1 MQLNFNSP
9 KPIYLQMVDEVK
21 KALARGELSPGDKI
35 PSHKERAQMSQVN
48 PNTVQRAYQ
57 EMEREGL
64 TETLRG
70 QGTFVRND
78 PALLL
83 RIRTEMAQTAILHFI
98 GEMRSLGIGPAE
110 TERLLREQWHEGRE
124 QWHDER
130 EQRHDGHGQ
139 WHEGTGEEL

>member
-1 MQLNFNSP
+1 MNFNSS

-35 PSHKERAQMSQVN
+35 PSHKEQASISQVN

-70 QGTFVRND
+70 QGTFIKNE
-78 PALLL
+78 PGMLL
-83 RIRTEMAQTAILHFI
+83 RIRTEMAQAAVQQCIEELRGLGMEP
-98 GEMRSLGIGPAE
+98 GEM
-110 TERLLREQWHEGRE
+110 ERMLRDQLSKEHKEG
-124 QWHDER
+124 
-130 EQRHDGHGQ
+130 
-139 WHEGTGEEL
+139 

>member
-21 KALARGELSPGDKI
+21 RALARGELSPGDKI
-35 PSHKERAQMSQVN
+35 PSHKEQAQILQVN

-70 QGTFVRND
+70 QGTFIRND
-78 PALLL
+78 PAMLND
-83 RIRTEMAQTAILHFI
+83 IRTGMAHAAVRQFVEELQ
-98 GEMRSLGIGPAE
+98 GLGIKPE
-110 TERLLREQWHEGRE
+110 EMERLLREQLKQGEKEG
-124 QWHDER
+124 
-130 EQRHDGHGQ
+130 
-139 WHEGTGEEL
+139 

>member
-1 MQLNFNSP
+1 MVQLNFNSS

-70 QGTFVRND
+70 QGTFITND
-78 PALLL
+78 LALLQH
-83 RIRTEMAQTAILHFI
+83 IRSEMAQEAVLQFI
-98 GEMRSLGIGPAE
+98 DEMRQLGIEPEE
-110 TERLLREQWHEGRE
+110 TERMLRIQLYRKNEEG
-124 QWHDER
+124 
-130 EQRHDGHGQ
+130 
-139 WHEGTGEEL
+139 

>member
-9 KPIYLQMVDEVK
+9 KPIYMQMVDEVK

-35 PSHKERAQMSQVN
+35 PSHKEQAQLSQVN

-70 QGTFVRND
+70 QGTFIRQD
-78 PALLL
+78 PDMLQ
-83 RIRTEMAQTAILHFI
+83 RIRTEMAQAAVRQFI
-98 GEMRSLGIGPAE
+98 EEMRGLGLTPE
-110 TERLLREQWHEGRE
+110 VTERLLREQLYNEIEEG
-124 QWHDER
+124 
-130 EQRHDGHGQ
+130 
-139 WHEGTGEEL
+139 

>member
-35 PSHKERAQMSQVN
+35 PSHKERAQISQVN
-48 PNTVQRAYQ
+48 PNTVMRAYQ

-70 QGTFVRND
+70 QGTFIKND
-78 PALLL
+78 PAILSI
-83 RIRTEMAQTAILHFI
+83 IRSEMAKSAVEQFIVEMRALGIEPEEMAQLLQDTLQN
-98 GEMRSLGIGPAE
+98 GPK
-110 TERLLREQWHEGRE
+110 EG
-124 QWHDER
+124 
-130 EQRHDGHGQ
+130 
-139 WHEGTGEEL
+139 

>member
-1 MQLNFNSP
+1 MQLDFNSSM
-9 KPIYLQMVDEVK
+9 PIYLQMVNEVK

-70 QGTFVRND
+70 QGTFIRND
-78 PALLL
+78 PSLLQ
-83 RIRTEMAQTAILHFI
+83 RIRSEMAQAAVRQFI
-98 GEMRSLGIGPAE
+98 EEMRGLGIEPEE
-110 TERLLREQWHEGRE
+110 TERMLRNELHKGMEGE
-124 QWHDER
+124 
-130 EQRHDGHGQ
+130 
-139 WHEGTGEEL
+139 

>member
-1 MQLNFNSP
+1 MELDFNSP

-35 PSHKERAQMSQVN
+35 PSHKERAHISKVN

-70 QGTFVRND
+70 QGTFIKND
-78 PALLL
+78 PTLLVQ
-83 RIRTEMAQTAILHFI
+83 IRSEMAQAAVKNFI
-98 GEMRSLGIGPAE
+98 EEMRGLGIEPEE
-110 TERLLREQWHEGRE
+110 TERILRSQLYKGNEG
-124 QWHDER
+124 
-130 EQRHDGHGQ
+130 G
-139 WHEGTGEEL
+139 

>member
-1 MQLNFNSP
+1 MQLNFNNP
-9 KPIYLQMVDEVK
+9 KPIYMQMVDEVK

-70 QGTFVRND
+70 QGTFIRND
-78 PALLL
+78 PALLQT
-83 RIRTEMAQTAILHFI
+83 IRSEMALAAVKLFI
-98 GEMRSLGIGPAE
+98 EEMQGLGIEPGE
-110 TERLLREQWHEGRE
+110 TERLLRSQLYDESKEG
-124 QWHDER
+124 
-130 EQRHDGHGQ
+130 
-139 WHEGTGEEL
+139 

>member
-1 MQLNFNSP
+1 VQLNFNSP

-70 QGTFVRND
+70 QGTFIRND
-78 PALLL
+78 PGMLLN
-83 RIRTEMAQTAILHFI
+83 IRSEMARAAVNQFI
-98 GEMRSLGIGPAE
+98 EEMRGLGIEPE
-110 TERLLREQWHEGRE
+110 EMERMLRDQLNKE
-124 QWHDER
+124 DK
-130 EQRHDGHGQ
+130 
-139 WHEGTGEEL
+139 EE

>member
-9 KPIYLQMVDEVK
+9 KPIYAQMVDEVK

-70 QGTFVRND
+70 QGTFIRND
-78 PALLL
+78 PSMLH
-83 RIRTEMAQTAILHFI
+83 RIRTEMAQAAVEQFI
-98 GEMRSLGIGPAE
+98 EEMRGLGIE
-110 TERLLREQWHEGRE
+110 TSEMERLLREQITNGTKEG
-124 QWHDER
+124 
-130 EQRHDGHGQ
+130 
-139 WHEGTGEEL
+139 

>member
-21 KALARGELSPGDKI
+21 KALARGELLPGDKI
-35 PSHKERAQMSQVN
+35 PSLKERAQMSQVN

-70 QGTFVRND
+70 QGTFIKKD
-78 PALLL
+78 PELLQ
-83 RIRTEMAQTAILHFI
+83 RIRSEMAQAAVLQFI
-98 GEMRSLGIGPAE
+98 EEMQGLGIEPGE
-110 TERLLREQWHEGRE
+110 TERLLHDHLFRGPKEG
-124 QWHDER
+124 
-130 EQRHDGHGQ
+130 
-139 WHEGTGEEL
+139 

>member
-35 PSHKERAQMSQVN
+35 PSLKERAQMSQVN

-70 QGTFVRND
+70 QGTFIRND
-78 PALLL
+78 PALLE
-83 RIRTEMAQTAILHFI
+83 RIRSEMAMSAVRHFLE
-98 GEMRSLGIGPAE
+98 EMRGLGIDPEE
-110 TERLLREQWHEGRE
+110 TERMLRDQLYR
-124 QWHDER
+124 
-130 EQRHDGHGQ
+130 
-139 WHEGTGEEL
+139 GT

>member
-1 MQLNFNSP
+1 MQLNFVSP

-70 QGTFVRND
+70 QGTFIRND

-83 RIRTEMAQTAILHFI
+83 NIRTEMAQAAVRQFI
-98 GEMRSLGIGPAE
+98 EEMRELGIAPDE
-110 TERLLREQWHEGRE
+110 TERLLRGQLYKEEG
-124 QWHDER
+124 
-130 EQRHDGHGQ
+130 
-139 WHEGTGEEL
+139 

>member
-9 KPIYLQMVDEVK
+9 KPIYMQMVDEVK

-70 QGTFVRND
+70 QGTFIKND
-78 PALLL
+78 PLMLLN
-83 RIRTEMAQTAILHFI
+83 IRSEMAEAAVQQFIEEMHGLGIELEEMERILHVQLSK
-98 GEMRSLGIGPAE
+98 RNK
-110 TERLLREQWHEGRE
+110 EG
-124 QWHDER
+124 
-130 EQRHDGHGQ
+130 
-139 WHEGTGEEL
+139 

>member
-9 KPIYLQMVDEVK
+9 KPIYMQMVDEVK
-21 KALARGELSPGDKI
+21 KAMARGELSPGDKI

-70 QGTFVRND
+70 QGTFIKSD
-78 PALLL
+78 PSMLMN
-83 RIRTEMAQTAILHFI
+83 IRSEMAQAAAQQFIEEMRGLGIELEEMERILHDQL
-98 GEMRSLGIGPAE
+98 SKKNK
-110 TERLLREQWHEGRE
+110 EG
-124 QWHDER
+124 
-130 EQRHDGHGQ
+130 
-139 WHEGTGEEL
+139 

>member
-1 MQLNFNSP
+1 MQLNFNNP
-9 KPIYLQMVDEVK
+9 KPIYMQMVDEVK

-70 QGTFVRND
+70 QGTFIKND
-78 PALLL
+78 PEMLLH
-83 RIRTEMAQTAILHFI
+83 IRSEMAQAAAQLFI
-98 GEMRSLGIGPAE
+98 EELRGLGIEPE
-110 TERLLREQWHEGRE
+110 EMERILRDQLSIENKEG
-124 QWHDER
+124 
-130 EQRHDGHGQ
+130 
-139 WHEGTGEEL
+139 

>member
-21 KALARGELSPGDKI
+21 KALVRGELSPGDKI

-70 QGTFVRND
+70 QGTFIRNN
-78 PALLL
+78 PALLQS
-83 RIRTEMAQTAILHFI
+83 IRSEMAQAAARQFI
-98 GEMRSLGIGPAE
+98 EDMRSLGIEPE
-110 TERLLREQWHEGRE
+110 EMERMLREQLQEG
-124 QWHDER
+124 QER
-130 EQRHDGHGQ
+130 I
-139 WHEGTGEEL
+139 

>member
-1 MQLNFNSP
+1 MQLNFDSP
-9 KPIYLQMVDEVK
+9 KPIYQQMVDEVK

-70 QGTFVRND
+70 QGTFIRND
-78 PALLL
+78 PALLQN
-83 RIRTEMAQTAILHFI
+83 IRTEMAQAAIRQFI
-98 GEMRSLGIGPAE
+98 EEMRELGIAPDE
-110 TERLLREQWHEGRE
+110 TERLLRGQLYKEEG
-124 QWHDER
+124 
-130 EQRHDGHGQ
+130 
-139 WHEGTGEEL
+139 

>member
-1 MQLNFNSP
+1 MQLNFDNP

-21 KALARGELSPGDKI
+21 KALVRGELAPGDKI
-35 PSHKERAQMSQVN
+35 PSLKERAQMSQVN

-70 QGTFVRND
+70 QGTFIKND

-83 RIRTEMAQTAILHFI
+83 HIRAEMANTAVRQFI
-98 GEMRSLGIGPAE
+98 EEMRGLGVEPGE
-110 TERLLREQWHEGRE
+110 TELLLRKQLYE
-124 QWHDER
+124 
-130 EQRHDGHGQ
+130 
-139 WHEGTGEEL
+139 GEEA